1 MMLSKIGRLH
11 APINAGSKPPSGE
24 PSINIG
30 ELPLHEQEVRP
41 RSARQDSKAGKYGG
55 INADGDDASH
65 ATYMGSAG
73 AAADGNSDSSI
84 RASELP

>member
-1 MMLSKIGRLH
+1 MLSKIGRLH

-41 RSARQDSKAGKYGG
+41 PKREARQQGRKIWRDQCGW
-55 INADGDDASH
+55 
-65 ATYMGSAG
+65 
-73 AAADGNSDSSI
+73 
-84 RASELP
+84 